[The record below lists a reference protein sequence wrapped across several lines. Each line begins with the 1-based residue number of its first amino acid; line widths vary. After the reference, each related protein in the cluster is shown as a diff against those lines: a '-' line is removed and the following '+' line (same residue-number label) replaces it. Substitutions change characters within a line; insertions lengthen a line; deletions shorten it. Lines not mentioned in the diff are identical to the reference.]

1 MAKDLQISQNDLN
14 LFRNDSRGLKAA
26 PMEYTHIAIDT
37 SNVYQIDIDCPQ
49 YSEDIKNFLNEYPFT
64 RSSTK
69 AYGRH
74 IFVKDPD
81 FEPRCKRLQFKKTL
95 GNAVELLC
103 GQWAWC
109 PKNEYVNNSNAA
121 FYYSGLDTLIAP
133 GKESV
138 NKTNLVRVAHGKE
151 GDLNSEIHKDI
162 KKYLES
168 LKLECLKGCRFGT
181 IRYDDQYTKYIVSL
195 QAPTNYCPAKK
206 GGAIILLIVHR
217 LKSASA
223 IVS

>member
-1 MAKDLQISQNDLN
+1 MKKGILTFPIKLQISTVIKDGQEKKNKQLVKDTYGWPGSLQDLAERPE
-14 LFRNDSRGLKAA
+14 LVHKRLERFRSN
-26 PMEYTHIAIDT
+26 PNEYTHIAIDT

-81 FEPRCKRLQFKKTL
+81 SEPRCKRLQFKKEL

-138 NKTNLVRVAHGKE
+138 NKPTWSAAAHGKE
-151 GDLNSEIHKDI
+151 GDLNSENPQRH
-162 KKYLES
+162 
-168 LKLECLKGCRFGT
+168 
-181 IRYDDQYTKYIVSL
+181 
-195 QAPTNYCPAKK
+195 
-206 GGAIILLIVHR
+206 
-217 LKSASA
+217 
-223 IVS
+223 